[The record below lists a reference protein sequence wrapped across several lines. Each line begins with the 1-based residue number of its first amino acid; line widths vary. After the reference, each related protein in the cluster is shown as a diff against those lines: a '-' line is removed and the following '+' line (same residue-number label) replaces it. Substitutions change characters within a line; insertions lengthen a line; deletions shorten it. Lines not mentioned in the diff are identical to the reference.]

1 MTNNTKLFY
10 QEKMQVELFLSLHVV
25 LFLIF
30 VLGIIKKENFY
41 LIMKG
46 VCTAFL
52 LL

>member
-1 MTNNTKLFY
+1 MNLKNVLPRKDA
-10 QEKMQVELFLSLHVV
+10 VELFLSLHVV

-52 LL
+52 LI